1 MAEEHKCEICN
12 RNFKNEEGLHMHNSA
27 KHPKP
32 EKKSLKINTKK
43 IRNWGIFVV
52 ILALVI
58 IGFYFTFSNVKI
70 LPPTDMQGHIESV
83 PPSHVLKEP
92 MSVPL
97 QKHMLEHVDGQQ
109 GARGGVI
116 INYNC
121 DQYNCEEGL
130 IENLEQFG
138 NEFNYVYVA
147 PFKNM
152 DAKIALTKLNRI
164 EVLEEYNEGE
174 IRNFIIG
181 F

>member
-1 MAEEHKCEICN
+1 
-12 RNFKNEEGLHMHNSA
+12 MHNSA

-32 EKKSLKINTKK
+32 EKKSIKLNYKK
-43 IRNWGIFVV
+43 IRNWGVLIVV
-52 ILALVI
+52 LALVI
-58 IGFYFTFSNVKI
+58 FGFYFMFSGVKT
-70 LPPTDMQGHIESV
+70 LPPTDMQGHVEAN
-83 PPSHVLKEP
+83 PPSHILREP
-92 MSVPL
+92 MSIPI

-109 GARGGVI
+109 GVRGGVI

-121 DQYNCEEGL
+121 EDYNCEEGL

-138 NEFNYVYVA
+138 YEFNYVYVA

-174 IRNFIIG
+174 IRNFIVG